1 MKLHRLHDHNLNVS
15 DVIINNSSLV
25 ISYPLV
31 DFKSITLAHITDVAT
46 RIFPHLREINRTY
59 ALHILGKAYESVQ
72 GQYTVEDA
80 VAWAGDFVLPPEVRE
95 TDFMELFS
103 LKFDLPELIR
113 RKQARHKHTRLSLER
128 LHRLWDKSDPDF
140 GFLCEFAKDGVHVMT
155 SHDFVPRRE
164 RPPMFSSKYSTAFP
178 AVNKL
183 IYDSYLA
190 GLAVILPS
198 ICIVRIPPEIP
209 IHQSR
214 LGHTLKK
221 GKPQWRVTS
230 NYSYGEP
237 DARLNTEEV
246 REMARDY
253 YGDIQ
258 LATVVD
264 MALMIL
270 KQLDYAKQWGRTSED
285 LVLWKMDL
293 KGAFTL
299 LFFRPVDCGLLVLPM
314 TDDLSYI
321 PIAGNFGLSIFPF
334 VFNVISRCLLRA
346 ITRLVLGFVGIYID
360 DLQGC
365 CFKEDVDDEIDTAAK
380 VITDL
385 LGDDAVADDKTEKG
399 RLLDWIGWQ
408 FDLDTMTVSIADH
421 NFYKTLY
428 GFLAIRRGQRVK
440 VSTLHTLASWASR
453 YTMVCIYMTPFSGYL
468 YSAFSGYDN
477 PEVEI
482 VLPDTAYLVILLWR
496 VFLFLMKL
504 DLRAFARPLEDFRP
518 QRSAQI
524 LLEVDGSPIGIGFF
538 IHQRVHGKWKCIYAV
553 SWCDEYDLCND
564 SRYQNS
570 MEFIAPIMGLACLA
584 YLGLRH
590 KRVEILGDNT
600 TSLVWLEALKFRPG
614 ASTAA
619 AIAYITLIKHCGY
632 KVVST
637 VHKEGKLN
645 RADPFSRRVSTASY
659 GFTDLNSMTK
669 YTAPPLIKELS
680 TLLDPSIDIMEESA
694 LLERMRKLDV
704 IAYHLSFD
712 SGIPIRP
719 RETVLKPTNQI

>member
-1 MKLHRLHDHNLNVS
+1 M
-15 DVIINNSSLV
+15 
-25 ISYPLV
+25 
-31 DFKSITLAHITDVAT
+31 
-46 RIFPHLREINRTY
+46 
-59 ALHILGKAYESVQ
+59 
-72 GQYTVEDA
+72 
-80 VAWAGDFVLPPEVRE
+80 PPEVHNS
-95 TDFMELFS
+95 DFKELSS
-103 LKFDLPELIR
+103 LNFDLPELIR
-113 RKQARHKHTRLSLER
+113 RKQARNKHSRLSVER
-128 LHRLWDKSDPDF
+128 LHKFWDPKDPDF
-140 GFLCEFAKDGVHVMT
+140 DLLCEFAREGVHVMT
-155 SHDFVPRRE
+155 SPNFVPHRD
-164 RPPMFSSKYSTAFP
+164 RPPVFSPKYSIAYP

-183 IYDSYLA
+183 IYDSYKA
-190 GLAVILPS
+190 DLAVILPS
-198 ICIVRIPPEIP
+198 DCIAKLPLSLP

-221 GKPQWRVTS
+221 GKPQGRVTC
-230 NYSYGEP
+230 NYSYGDP
-237 DARLNTEEV
+237 DSRLNTDVV

-258 LATVVD
+258 LSTVTD

-270 KQLDYAKQWGRTSED
+270 KQEKVAKDWCRTAED

-314 TDDLSYI
+314 TDGLSYI

-346 ITRLVLGFVGIYID
+346 IQLLILGSICIYID

-365 CFKEDVDDEIDTAAK
+365 CYKEDVDDEIEIASS
-380 VITDL
+380 VIVKL
-385 LGDDAVADDKTEKG
+385 LGDDAVAYDKTEKG
-399 RLLDWIGWQ
+399 RVIDWIGWQ

-428 GFLAIRRGQRVK
+428 GFLAINRGQRVK

-453 YTMVCIYMTPFSGYL
+453 YTVVCVYMTPFSGYL

-504 DLRAFARPLEDFRP
+504 NLRAFSRRLEDFRP
-518 QRSAQI
+518 PGSAQF

-538 IHQRVHGKWKCIYAV
+538 IHQRIGGKWKCIYAV
-553 SWCDEYDLCND
+553 SWCDEYDLQND

-570 MEFIAPIMGLACLA
+570 MEFIASIMGLACLA
-584 YLGLRH
+584 FLGHYR
-590 KRVEILGDNT
+590 KRIEILGDNK

-619 AIAYITLIKHCGY
+619 AIAYITLIKHCGF

-637 VHKEGKLN
+637 VYKEGKSN
-645 RADPFSRRVSTASY
+645 RADPLSRRRSPSSY
-659 GFTDLNSMTK
+659 GFTAANSMTR
-669 YTAPPLIKELS
+669 TLAPPLIKELS
-680 TLLDPSIDIMEESA
+680 ALLNPSNDIMEESA
-694 LLERMRKLDV
+694 LLERMKKLDT
-704 IAYHLSFD
+704 ISFNLSFD
-712 SGIPIRP
+712 S
-719 RETVLKPTNQI
+719 